1 VSAASS
7 SPRTFTLLAAA
18 AAFLRRVRMRPAT
31 LALALPLL
39 AGCLLHAPARAD
51 RVQVFSIRG
60 VEDVN
65 QGEELAERIAKL
77 PGVRRARFEKV
88 RAELAVTFADRVSD
102 QPTLE
107 AIAAAGC
114 QGVVGPGKGAY
125 LPVPEYPSGADVRVV
140 TSDGSAVGPLE
151 KLRVSGKYTVLDF
164 YAVWC
169 GPCRLVDARLREL
182 CASRRDIAVR
192 KLNVVDFDSPL
203 AGQLGYRL
211 TALPHLIVFTPSGKR
226 IEFEGYEPGQLDAA
240 LAKK

>member
-7 SPRTFTLLAAA
+7 SPRALSLHIASAWHGRARWHFAA
-18 AAFLRRVRMRPAT
+18 
-31 LALALPLL
+31 LALALPLPA
-39 AGCLLHAPARAD
+39 AGWFHSPAWAD
-51 RVQVFSIRG
+51 RVQVISVRG

-65 QGEELAERIAKL
+65 QGEELAQKIAKL
-77 PGVRRARFEKV
+77 TGVHRARFEKV
-88 RAELAVTFADRVSD
+88 RAELTITYADHIPD
-102 QPTLE
+102 QVALD

-125 LPVPEYPSGADVRVV
+125 LPVPEYPASADVRVV
-140 TSDGSAVGPLE
+140 SRDGSAVGPLE

-182 CASRRDIAVR
+182 SARRRDIAVR

-226 IEFEGYEPGQLDAA
+226 IEFEGYEPDQLDAA